1 MSVQQRFCPLCDRA
15 FDDGEAVLRCTGCGV
30 LHHPGCWVANNGCAT
45 QDPHQSTPQAMAYP
59 GASRPPG
66 EPAPHPG
73 EGTRTVHQPPVGGP
87 IPFPQPAPRESQPA
101 AAPPPAAAA
110 PEPVI
115 GAGFVRRQLPED
127 VAPPIGS
134 GPRRYQPPRDEP
146 LPRKPLPRIYD
157 RHRWLGYWYIPAA
170 VLLAIGVAFGLIWA
184 IGQITGDDAAFPAP
198 SPTAAAGGQ
207 QGPTPTPP
215 AFATPSPSL
224 SPGPGSPTPAVTASV
239 GPGRFTAGQR
249 LLVTGTGDC
258 LNVRT
263 SPGTENDAIVCLQ
276 DGAEVRV
283 TGGPQQ
289 AGNFTWWKVQ
299 TSLGEGWAVENYLT
313 PAP

>member
-1 MSVQQRFCPLCDRA
+1 LSVQQRFCPLCERA
-15 FDDGEAVLRCTGCGV
+15 FEDGEAVLRCTGCGV

-45 QDPHQSTPQAMAYP
+45 REPHQSSPQAMAYG
-59 GASRPPG
+59 GAGRPPG

-73 EGTRTVHQPPVGGP
+73 EGTRVASPPP
-87 IPFPQPAPRESQPA
+87 
-101 AAPPPAAAA
+101 APPPAGPLPSGPRGSE

-115 GAGFVRRQLPED
+115 GTTFVRRQLPED
-127 VAPPIGS
+127 VAPPVGS
-134 GPRRYQPPRDEP
+134 VPRRYQPPRDEP
-146 LPRKPLPRIYD
+146 LPRKPLPRIYE
-157 RHRWLGYWYIPAA
+157 RHRWLAYWYIPLA
-170 VLLAIGVAFGLIWA
+170 VLLAAGVAFGIIWA
-184 IGQITGDDAAFPAP
+184 AGRLTGSEPASPGP
-198 SPTAAAGGQ
+198 SPTAAPAAS
-207 QGPTPTPP
+207 PTPTAPAFSTPAPTGSPALPTPP
-215 AFATPSPSL
+215 A
-224 SPGPGSPTPAVTASV
+224 TASV

-249 LLVTGTGDC
+249 LVVTGTGDC

-263 SPGTENDAIVCLQ
+263 NPGTENDAIVCLQ

-299 TSLGEGWAVENYLT
+299 TTLGEGWAVENYLT

>member
-1 MSVQQRFCPLCDRA
+1 
-15 FDDGEAVLRCTGCGV
+15 
-30 LHHPGCWVANNGCAT
+30 
-45 QDPHQSTPQAMAYP
+45 MAY
-59 GASRPPG
+59 GTGERQPG

-73 EGTRTVHQPPVGGP
+73 EGTRVAPPR
-87 IPFPQPAPRESQPA
+87 PAPSPV
-101 AAPPPAAAA
+101 PPPPTPTQRDPESPA
-110 PEPVI
+110 PAEPAI
-115 GAGFVRRQLPED
+115 GTGFVRRQLPED

-134 GPRRYQPPRDEP
+134 GPRRYHPPRDEP

-157 RHRWLGYWYIPAA
+157 RHRWLGYWYIPVA
-170 VLLAIGVAFGLIWA
+170 VLLAIAVAFGIIWVA
-184 IGQITGDDAAFPAP
+184 GQLTGDEAATPE
-198 SPTAAAGGQ
+198 PTPVPTSIPGT
-207 QGPTPTPP
+207 PTPTSP
-215 AFATPSPSL
+215 AFATPAPSPS
-224 SPGPGSPTPAVTASV
+224 PGLPTPSVSPSV

-263 SPGTENDAIVCLQ
+263 NPGTENDAIVCLQ

-299 TSLGEGWAVENYLT
+299 TALGEGWAVENYLT

>member
-1 MSVQQRFCPLCDRA
+1 
-15 FDDGEAVLRCTGCGV
+15 
-30 LHHPGCWVANNGCAT
+30 
-45 QDPHQSTPQAMAYP
+45 MAYG
-59 GASRPPG
+59 GAGRPPG

-73 EGTRTVHQPPVGGP
+73 EGTRV
-87 IPFPQPAPRESQPA
+87 
-101 AAPPPAAAA
+101 APPPPPPPPAGPLPSGPQGSE

-115 GAGFVRRQLPED
+115 GTTFVRRQLPED
-127 VAPPIGS
+127 VAPPVGS

-146 LPRKPLPRIYD
+146 LPRKPLPRIYE
-157 RHRWLGYWYIPAA
+157 RHRWLAYWYIPLA
-170 VLLAIGVAFGLIWA
+170 VLLAAGVAFGIIWA
-184 IGQITGDDAAFPAP
+184 AGRLTGSEPASPGP
-198 SPTAAAGGQ
+198 SPTAAPAAS
-207 QGPTPTPP
+207 PTPTAP
-215 AFATPSPSL
+215 AFSTPAPT
-224 SPGPGSPTPAVTASV
+224 GSPALPTPPTTASV

-249 LLVTGTGDC
+249 LVVTGTGDC

-263 SPGTENDAIVCLQ
+263 NPGTENDAIVCLQ

-299 TSLGEGWAVENYLT
+299 TTLGEGWAVENYLT